1 LDVGLLQLLGHIP
14 DGLGHEAAINLEE
27 ETRRRGSKAGSDR
40 EGAREREGGK
50 GMGVRVRQ

>member
-1 LDVGLLQLLGHIP
+1 MDVGLLQLLGHIP